1 MKTLLIGYGN
11 PGRRD
16 DGLGAALADAIEAR
30 HIDGVTTDAD
40 YQLNIEYAADI
51 QSADKVI
58 FADASQSAEEPFE
71 FKQVNPA
78 DEVTFTTHSV
88 SPESVLAVCID
99 MFGRA
104 PEAHVLAI
112 RGYSFEMQE
121 GLTEQAGRNLTQA
134 VEFLSGYLIESG
146 GRPDPSPTVSNR
158 ASRSQ
163 AQMDPSFPAH

>member
-30 HIDGVTTDAD
+30 HIGGVTTDAD

-51 QSADKVI
+51 QTVDKVI
-58 FADASQSAEEPFE
+58 FADASENAAEPFE
-71 FKQVNPA
+71 FKSLSPA
-78 DEVTFTTHSV
+78 DRVTFTTHSV
-88 SPESVLAVCID
+88 SPESVLAGCQD
-99 MFGRA
+99 LLGHA

-121 GLTEQAGRNLTQA
+121 GLTEQALSNLAQA
-134 VEFLSGYLIESG
+134 VKFLSGYLSES
-146 GRPDPSPTVSNR
+146 
-158 ASRSQ
+158 A
-163 AQMDPSFPAH
+163 